1 MTNEQLQA
9 LGIDAKWLEPLN
21 ATFDKYEINT
31 PKRQAAFIGQCSH
44 ESGNFKTLQENLNY
58 SAEGLMKTWPSRFPT
73 KEIAD
78 QYARQPA
85 KIAGK
90 VYNGRL
96 GNTSEEE
103 AAKYL
108 GRGLIQL
115 TGKENYE
122 HCGLGIGADLLVDPT
137 LLLDPRY
144 AALSAGW
151 FWNKKGLNQLA
162 DIGDA
167 VTITKRING
176 GMIGIDDRVKHTNQA
191 LAVLGQDTSQAQQ
204 SVASQSCITI
214 GNIQRGSCIQDSCG
228 ARFLAL

>member
-1 MTNEQLQA
+1 MTYDQLDK
-9 LGIDAKWLEPLN
+9 LGIDLKWLAPLEE
-21 ATFDKYEINT
+21 TFAKYDIST
-31 PKRQAAFIGQCSH
+31 PQRQAAFIGQCAH

-78 QYARQPA
+78 QYARNPA

-115 TGKENYE
+115 TGKENYAN
-122 HCGLGIGADLLVDPT
+122 CGSGISVDLLSDPA
-137 LLLDPRY
+137 LLSDPRY
-144 AALSAGW
+144 ATLSAGW
-151 FWNKKGLNQLA
+151 FWNKKSLNALA
-162 DIGDA
+162 DASDIE
-167 VTITKRING
+167 TMTKRING
-176 GMIGIDDRVKHTNQA
+176 GLIGLDDRKAKIAKA
-191 LAVLGQDTSQAQQ
+191 LSILG
-204 SVASQSCITI
+204 
-214 GNIQRGSCIQDSCG
+214 
-228 ARFLAL
+228 

>member
-1 MTNEQLQA
+1 MTNEQLAA
-9 LGIDAKWLEPLN
+9 LGIDSKWLEPLEE
-21 ATFDKYEINT
+21 TFAKYDIST
-31 PKRQAAFIGQCSH
+31 PKRQAAFIGQCAH
-44 ESGNFKTLQENLNY
+44 ESGNFKILQENLNY

-73 KEIAD
+73 KEVAD

-122 HCGLGIGADLLVDPT
+122 HCGEAIGVSLSDQPNLLAEPH
-137 LLLDPRY
+137 Y

-151 FWNKKGLNQLA
+151 FWNKKGLNALA
-162 DIGDA
+162 DAGDYE
-167 VTITKRING
+167 TMTKRING
-176 GMIGIDDRVKHTNQA
+176 GLIGLDDRKAKIAKA
-191 LAVLGQDTSQAQQ
+191 LSVLG
-204 SVASQSCITI
+204 
-214 GNIQRGSCIQDSCG
+214 
-228 ARFLAL
+228 

>member
-1 MTNEQLQA
+1 MTYDQLDA
-9 LGIDAKWLEPLN
+9 LGIDHKWLGPLEEVF
-21 ATFDKYEINT
+21 AKYDIST
-31 PKRQAAFIGQCSH
+31 PQRQACFIGQCSH

-122 HCGLGIGADLLVDPT
+122 HCGSSLDVDLVGNPDW
-137 LLLDPRY
+137 LLDPKY

-151 FWNKKGLNQLA
+151 FWNKKGLNSLA
-162 DIGDA
+162 DASDIE
-167 VTITKRING
+167 TMTKRING
-176 GMIGIDDRVKHTNQA
+176 GLIGLDDRKAKIAKA
-191 LAVLGQDTSQAQQ
+191 LSVLG
-204 SVASQSCITI
+204 
-214 GNIQRGSCIQDSCG
+214 
-228 ARFLAL
+228 

>member
-1 MTNEQLQA
+1 MTSEQLA
-9 LGIDAKWLEPLN
+9 TLGIDSKWLEPLDE
-21 ATFDKYEINT
+21 AFAKYDIST
-31 PKRQAAFIGQCSH
+31 PKRQAAFIGQCAH

-115 TGKENYE
+115 TGRENYAN
-122 HCGLGIGADLLVDPT
+122 CGTAIGVDLIGNPN
-137 LLLDPRY
+137 LLIEPKH
-144 AALSAGW
+144 AAMSAAW
-151 FWNKKGLNQLA
+151 FWNKKGLNALA
-162 DIGDA
+162 DAGDYE
-167 VTITKRING
+167 TMTKRING
-176 GMIGIDDRVKHTNQA
+176 GLIGLDDRKAKIAKAEQ
-191 LAVLGQDTSQAQQ
+191 VLG
-204 SVASQSCITI
+204 
-214 GNIQRGSCIQDSCG
+214 
-228 ARFLAL
+228 

>member
-1 MTNEQLQA
+1 MSLSNALAA
-9 LGIDAKWLEPLN
+9 LGIDPKWEESLQ
-21 ATFDKYEINT
+21 ATFDKYEINNAR
-31 PKRQAAFIGQCSH
+31 RQSAFLGQCAH

-73 KEIAD
+73 KDIAD

-103 AAKYL
+103 ASKYL

-122 HCGLGIGADLLVDPT
+122 RCGLAIGVDLLSDPD

-144 AALSAGW
+144 ATMSAGW
-151 FWNKKGLNQLA
+151 FWNKKGLNELA
-162 DIGDA
+162 DAQEHGQ
-167 VTITKRING
+167 ITKRING
-176 GMIGIDDRVKHTNQA
+176 GLIGLDDRIAKTTKA
-191 LAVLGQDTSQAQQ
+191 LAALG
-204 SVASQSCITI
+204 
-214 GNIQRGSCIQDSCG
+214 
-228 ARFLAL
+228 

>member
-1 MTNEQLQA
+1 MTYDQLDA
-9 LGIDAKWLEPLN
+9 LGIDHKWLAPLEE
-21 ATFDKYEINT
+21 TFVKYDIST
-31 PKRQAAFIGQCSH
+31 SKRQAAFIGQCAH

-73 KEIAD
+73 KEMAD

-103 AAKYL
+103 AAQYL

-115 TGKENYE
+115 TGKENYAN
-122 HCGLGIGADLLVDPT
+122 CGTALGVDFVGNPALLIEPK
-137 LLLDPRY
+137 Y

-151 FWNKKGLNQLA
+151 FFNKKGLNSLA
-162 DIGDA
+162 DSGDFE
-167 VTITKRING
+167 TMTKRING
-176 GMIGIDDRVKHTNQA
+176 GLIGLEDRKAKIAKA
-191 LAVLGQDTSQAQQ
+191 LSILG
-204 SVASQSCITI
+204 
-214 GNIQRGSCIQDSCG
+214 
-228 ARFLAL
+228 

>member
-1 MTNEQLQA
+1 MMTSEQLAA
-9 LGIDAKWLEPLN
+9 LGIDEKWLVPLEE
-21 ATFDKYEINT
+21 TFAKYDIST
-31 PKRQAAFIGQCSH
+31 PERQAAFIGQCAH
-44 ESGNFKTLQENLNY
+44 ESGNFKILQENLNY

-73 KEIAD
+73 KEVAD

-90 VYNGRL
+90 VYNGRM

-115 TGKENYE
+115 TGKENYAN
-122 HCGLGIGADLLVDPT
+122 CGSGIGVDLLADPP

-144 AALSAGW
+144 ATLSAGW
-151 FWNKKGLNQLA
+151 FWNKKGLNALA
-162 DIGDA
+162 DAGDA

-176 GMIGIDDRVKHTNQA
+176 GALGLDDRLAKTDKA
-191 LAVLGQDTSQAQQ
+191 LRVLA
-204 SVASQSCITI
+204 
-214 GNIQRGSCIQDSCG
+214 
-228 ARFLAL
+228 

>member
-1 MTNEQLQA
+1 MTYDQLDK
-9 LGIDAKWLEPLN
+9 LSIDHKWLAPLEE
-21 ATFDKYEINT
+21 TFAKYDIST
-31 PKRQAAFIGQCSH
+31 PVRQACFIGQCAH

-58 SAEGLMKTWPSRFPT
+58 SAEGLMKTWPSRFST

-103 AAKYL
+103 AAQYL

-115 TGKENYE
+115 TGKENYAN
-122 HCGLGIGADLLVDPT
+122 CGTALNIDLVGSPT
-137 LLLDPRY
+137 LLIEPKY

-151 FWNKKGLNQLA
+151 FWNKKGLNGLA
-162 DIGDA
+162 DASDFE
-167 VTITKRING
+167 TMTKRING
-176 GMIGIDDRVKHTNQA
+176 GLIGLDDRKSKIAKA
-191 LAVLGQDTSQAQQ
+191 LSVLG
-204 SVASQSCITI
+204 
-214 GNIQRGSCIQDSCG
+214 
-228 ARFLAL
+228 

>member
-1 MTNEQLQA
+1 MTYDQLDT
-9 LGIDAKWLEPLN
+9 LGIDHKWLAPLEE
-21 ATFDKYEINT
+21 TFVKYDIST
-31 PKRQAAFIGQCSH
+31 PQRQSCFIGQCAH

-58 SAEGLMKTWPSRFPT
+58 STEGLMKTWPSRFPT
-73 KEIAD
+73 KELAD

-122 HCGLGIGADLLVDPT
+122 HCGLGIGMDLLDDPA

-144 AALSAGW
+144 ACLSAGW
-151 FWNKKGLNQLA
+151 FWNKKGLNSLA
-162 DIGDA
+162 DASDIE
-167 VTITKRING
+167 TMTKRING
-176 GMIGIDDRVKHTNQA
+176 GLIDLDDRKAKIAKA
-191 LAVLGQDTSQAQQ
+191 LSVLG
-204 SVASQSCITI
+204 
-214 GNIQRGSCIQDSCG
+214 
-228 ARFLAL
+228 

>member
-1 MTNEQLQA
+1 MTYDQLDA
-9 LGIDAKWLEPLN
+9 LGIDHKWLGPLEE
-21 ATFDKYEINT
+21 TFAKYDIST
-31 PKRQAAFIGQCSH
+31 PARQACFIGQCAH

-58 SAEGLMKTWPSRFPT
+58 SAEGLMKTWPSRFAT

-103 AAKYL
+103 ASMYL

-115 TGKENYE
+115 TGRENYAN
-122 HCGLGIGADLLVDPT
+122 CGTALGIDFIGNPNLLIEPK
-137 LLLDPRY
+137 Y

-151 FWNKKGLNQLA
+151 FWNKKGLNSLA
-162 DIGDA
+162 DTADIE
-167 VTITKRING
+167 TMTKRING
-176 GMIGIDDRVKHTNQA
+176 GLIGLEDRKTKIAKA
-191 LAVLGQDTSQAQQ
+191 LAALG
-204 SVASQSCITI
+204 
-214 GNIQRGSCIQDSCG
+214 
-228 ARFLAL
+228 

>member
-1 MTNEQLQA
+1 MTYDQLDA
-9 LGIDAKWLEPLN
+9 LGIDHKWLGPLEE
-21 ATFDKYEINT
+21 TFAKYDIST
-31 PKRQAAFIGQCSH
+31 PARQACFIGQCAH

-58 SAEGLMKTWPSRFPT
+58 SAEGLMKTWPSRFAT

-103 AAKYL
+103 ASMYL

-115 TGKENYE
+115 TGRENYAN
-122 HCGLGIGADLLVDPT
+122 CGTALGIDFIGNPNLLIEPK
-137 LLLDPRY
+137 Y

-151 FWNKKGLNQLA
+151 FWNKKGLNSLA
-162 DIGDA
+162 DTADIE
-167 VTITKRING
+167 TMTKRING
-176 GMIGIDDRVKHTNQA
+176 GLIGLEDRKAKIAKA
-191 LAVLGQDTSQAQQ
+191 LAALG
-204 SVASQSCITI
+204 
-214 GNIQRGSCIQDSCG
+214 
-228 ARFLAL
+228 

>member
-1 MTNEQLQA
+1 MTYDQLDA
-9 LGIDAKWLEPLN
+9 LGIDHKWLAPLEE
-21 ATFDKYEINT
+21 TFAKYDIST
-31 PKRQAAFIGQCSH
+31 PARQAAFIGQCAH

-73 KEIAD
+73 KEVAD

-115 TGKENYE
+115 TGKENFAN
-122 HCGLGIGADLLVDPT
+122 CGSGIGVNLLADPT

-144 AALSAGW
+144 ATLSAGW
-151 FWNKKGLNQLA
+151 FWNKKGLNALA
-162 DIGDA
+162 DAGDA

-176 GMIGIDDRVKHTNQA
+176 GALGLDDRLAKTDKA
-191 LAVLGQDTSQAQQ
+191 LRVLA
-204 SVASQSCITI
+204 
-214 GNIQRGSCIQDSCG
+214 
-228 ARFLAL
+228 